1 MKHEC
6 VSDWLYKLKYE
17 LLEGEIHMTADEKAY
32 AVLIEPI
39 VKELLAL

>member
-1 MKHEC
+1 MTVLFIVHFN
-6 VSDWLYKLKYE
+6 LGFTI
-17 LLEGEIHMTADEKAY
+17 EGEIHMTADEKAY